1 MHCALYIVGGC
12 VCFTL
17 CLDCLLALMWGL
29 ICDCCLL
36 FDWLYWCGC
45 FYVVLLD
52 CLVFVCLALTML
64 LLLSLLGNCLL
75 VWCFLFRLVL
85 VFWIDGLL
93 VNSVVIVEECLHV
106 YDLLFICLLF
116 NSLGILLSLIVVGVM
131 FGCLVVDLLFGYLLC
146 LGLRYC
152 VVIVV

>member
-1 MHCALYIVGGC
+1 M
-12 VCFTL
+12 
-17 CLDCLLALMWGL
+17 
-29 ICDCCLL
+29 
-36 FDWLYWCGC
+36 
-45 FYVVLLD
+45 LLD

-75 VWCFLFRLVL
+75 VWCFLFRLAF

-116 NSLGILLSLIVVGVM
+116 NSLGILL
-131 FGCLVVDLLFGYLLC
+131 
-146 LGLRYC
+146 
-152 VVIVV
+152 